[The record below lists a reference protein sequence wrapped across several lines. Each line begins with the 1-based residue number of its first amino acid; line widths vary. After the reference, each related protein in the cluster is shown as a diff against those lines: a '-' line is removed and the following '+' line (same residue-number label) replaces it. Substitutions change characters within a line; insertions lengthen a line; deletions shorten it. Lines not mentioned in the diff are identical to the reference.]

1 MLAEV
6 RGEPV
11 SIAVEG
17 TTVVVSC
24 ALGFTPEQ
32 FHSALAAQGLTGAEV
47 QLVDYEI
54 EDDGTEFLVLTL
66 ISNSGGGA
74 NERSAAHQL
83 QPVQ

>member
-32 FHSALAAQGLTGAEV
+32 FYSALAAQGLTGAEV

-66 ISNSGGGA
+66 ISNSGVGGG
-74 NERSAAHQL
+74 E
-83 QPVQ
+83 

>member
-1 MLAEV
+1 MLTEV

-11 SIAVEG
+11 SIAVDG

-32 FHSALAAQGLTGAEV
+32 FYTALAAHGLTAAEV

-54 EDDGTEFLVLTL
+54 EDDGTEYLVLTL
-66 ISNSGGGA
+66 ISNS
-74 NERSAAHQL
+74 ERRSHE
-83 QPVQ
+83 